1 MTLAVPRLHQVE
13 TWRRRESRNGV
24 SLAGLAPGRNG
35 SVGLY
40 QVPPL
45 GSPVPPSQCQL
56 SSPILHATP
65 QVLARSPGSPR
76 GVSRRPGG
84 AVTARPSEPRKG
96 TPPPTSR
103 PSFPRGRCPLSGAE
117 MPYGRCRYPAQPRGL
132 LLGGSDL
139 LRQTERPPPP
149 THTHALHILKTPKD
163 LKSQRLGGIVRT
175 EPCTRP
181 NFPVI
186 QPIWVWRCAGPP
198 PEAALETPESLL
210 ALRSILKRDYPPPT
224 PNLPP
229 EAGCVPFSLPSL

>member
-149 THTHALHILKTPKD
+149 HTHTRITHTENSKRSEVPEIGRYSQDRTLHQAQFSRDPAN
-163 LKSQRLGGIVRT
+163 LGVEVRWST
-175 EPCTRP
+175 
-181 NFPVI
+181 
-186 QPIWVWRCAGPP
+186 
-198 PEAALETPESLL
+198 S
-210 ALRSILKRDYPPPT
+210 
-224 PNLPP
+224 
-229 EAGCVPFSLPSL
+229 